1 MSFEP
6 MSFDIDIT
14 LRRGG
19 REIAVAFT
27 AGAGLTAILGPSG
40 RGKTSTLDA
49 IAGLLRPLRGRIAV
63 GGQVL
68 FDSTTGIDLPP
79 ERRACGYLFQDLR
92 LFPHLTVQAN
102 LAYGRR
108 LADPAKG
115 WIGEVEVC
123 DLLGIGAL
131 LGRMPATLSGGEAQR
146 VALGRALLA
155 APRFL
160 LLDEPLSSLD
170 PARREDIMGLIE
182 RIRDSLGLPILYV
195 SHDRAEVDRLAAAVV
210 HLAA

>member
-1 MSFEP
+1 MSFEV
-6 MSFDIDIT
+6 DIT
-14 LRRGG
+14 LGRGG

-27 AGAGLTAILGPSG
+27 AGPGLAAILGPSG
-40 RGKTSTLDA
+40 VGKTSTLDA
-49 IAGLLRPLRGRIAV
+49 IAGLLRPVRGRIVVA
-63 GGQVL
+63 GQVL
-68 FDSTTGIDLPP
+68 FDSAVGIDLPP

-92 LFPHLTVQAN
+92 LFPHLTVAAN
-102 LAYGRR
+102 LAYGQR
-108 LADPAKG
+108 LADPARR
-115 WIGEVEVC
+115 WIGADEVC
-123 DLLGIGAL
+123 DLLAIGAL

-160 LLDEPLSSLD
+160 LLDEPLTSLD
-170 PARREDIMGLIE
+170 PARRDEIMGLIE

-195 SHDRAEVDRLAAAVV
+195 SHDRAEVDRLAASVV